1 MSVGAEATVLLREM
15 SPDGEAHLLDEQCAQ
30 RTLPF
35 EITDERVREKTE
47 QGVLLFSGA
56 GQSADSRAVEF
67 IFKVSE
73 EPKSKLPYRSAR

>member
-35 EITDERVREKTE
+35 EIAGERVREKTE
-47 QGVLLFSGA
+47 QSVLLFSGA

-67 IFKVSE
+67 IFKASE
-73 EPKSKLPYRSAR
+73 EPKRNCRIDPAR